1 MAAPIPAAP
10 PVTMAVLPFR
20 PLMQPMLIFERRP
33 GGEMVY
39 TGDLKSPGR
48 KAMAVRV
55 RPRAPVHDDAALS
68 LQLLPLDRRARAPA
82 QAAGGQP
89 DGVPRGERPLSRAGR
104 WTVLRRGLTRRSLG
118 SMLLPAAREHGSQGG
133 LARHAAR
140 HPAPLRRDPAD
151 YRASVSFPATRVGV
165 GGPGCRPRPPA
176 R

>member
-82 QAAGGQP
+82 QSAGGQP
-89 DGVPRGERPLSRAGR
+89 DGVPRGERPHRAGG
-104 WTVLRRGLTRRSLG
+104 RRPERAHGLSRRSL
-118 SMLLPAAREHGSQGG
+118 
-133 LARHAAR
+133 
-140 HPAPLRRDPAD
+140 
-151 YRASVSFPATRVGV
+151 
-165 GGPGCRPRPPA
+165 
-176 R
+176 

>member
-20 PLMQPMLIFERRP
+20 PLMKPMLIFERRP

-55 RPRAPVHDDAALS
+55 RPRAPSRHAALS

-82 QAAGGQP
+82 QAAGRQP
-89 DGVPRGERPLSRAGR
+89 DGVPRSERSHRAGG
-104 WTVLRRGLTRRSLG
+104 RRPERAHGLPRRSLRG
-118 SMLLPAAREHGSQGG
+118 VLLPAARQHGPQGG
-133 LARHAAR
+133 RGRQAAR
-140 HPAPLRRDPAD
+140 HPDPRKRDPAD
-151 YRASVSFPATRVGV
+151 PRAFAPFPAA
-165 GGPGCRPRPPA
+165 GGGIG
-176 R
+176 